1 MKAIKKTLQQKV
13 RLSEL
18 SKGAKARILAF
29 DTSDVEMALIN
40 LGVIP
45 GAKCRLTNVSPF
57 GGPIAFDINGT
68 KVAMRKR
75 DAKRVWVQTVE

>member
-1 MKAIKKTLQQKV
+1 MIAINKNTHLKT

-18 SKGAKARILAF
+18 PKGSIARILAF
-29 DTSDVEMALIN
+29 DTFDVEMALVK

-45 GAKCRLTNVSPF
+45 GSQCRLTHVSPF

-68 KVAMRKR
+68 KVAMRKQ
-75 DAKRVWVQTVE
+75 DARFVWVQADE

>member
-1 MKAIKKTLQQKV
+1 MLTISENIAYKT

-18 SKGAKARILAF
+18 PKGSKARILAF
-29 DTSDVEMALIN
+29 DTSDVEMALVN

-45 GAKCRLTNVSPF
+45 GAKCRLTHVSPL

-75 DAKRVWVQTVE
+75 DARAVWVQADE

>member
-1 MKAIKKTLQQKV
+1 MNALNKSFPHKK

-29 DTSDVEMALIN
+29 DAADVEMALIN

-45 GAKCRLTNVSPF
+45 GARCRLTNVSPF

-68 KVAMRKR
+68 KVAMRKQ
-75 DAKRVWVQTVE
+75 DARCVWVHTEE

>member
-68 KVAMRKR
+68 KVAMRKQ

>member
-1 MKAIKKTLQQKV
+1 MKAITKSLQNRT

-18 SKGAKARILAF
+18 SRGAKARILAF
-29 DTSDVEMALIN
+29 DAADVEMALIN

-68 KVAMRKR
+68 KVAMRKQ
-75 DAKRVWVQTVE
+75 DARCVWVYPED

>member
-1 MKAIKKTLQQKV
+1 MKVLNNSLSHRR

-29 DTSDVEMALIN
+29 DAADVEMALIN

-45 GAKCRLTNVSPF
+45 GAKCHLTNVSPF

-68 KVAMRKR
+68 KVAMRKQ
-75 DAKRVWVQTVE
+75 DASRVWVDTEE

>member
-1 MKAIKKTLQQKV
+1 MKAIKKTLQHKV
-13 RLSEL
+13 

-68 KVAMRKR
+68 KVAMRKQ